1 MTDIRTVQM
10 ALTRDSIHVAT
21 FLDVASELKSLV
33 LVKINST
40 DYMTLD
46 KTIGITNRISSIKLR
61 NRDTRTVSFR
71 SITAFIWLSNLLIGC
86 FSIL

>member
-10 ALTRDSIHVAT
+10 ALTRDSKHAAM
-21 FLDVASELKSLV
+21 FLDVALELKSLV
-33 LVKINST
+33 LVRINST

-61 NRDTRTVSFR
+61 NRDSRTLSCQPGFDLKVSKI
-71 SITAFIWLSNLLIGC
+71 S
-86 FSIL
+86 